1 MGFVVSGGGG
11 TEVGEVGCA
20 GDGDLG
26 FAELG
31 VVEEESGFGGTGGG
45 VGLAWFW
52 ERGRHEY

>member
-1 MGFVVSGGGG
+1 MVVGGGG
-11 TEVGEVGCA
+11 GAEVGEVGCA

-45 VGLAWFW
+45 VGLVFLTVG
-52 ERGRHEY
+52 GR